1 MIEIQKTKQSPWAHE
16 IGLKLRKKEPKAIC
30 EITKFSDFIILS
42 LPICNSVLILIIYW
56 IDLAQPQLCLNAKS
70 MNWKWK
76 EKGRGLTQVSIEKGC
91 KFEQSYF
98 FVCNNFSPLSYI
110 TWDFSVKAENGIEWI
125 DCHEA
130 LIKENN
136 ASSTRSVKGCGC
148 AQIHGWAICFLVINY
163 RHGVWIF
170 QAVHQKQAISFL

>member
-1 MIEIQKTKQSPWAHE
+1 MPKAHK
-16 IGLKLRKKEPKAIC
+16 IRFKLSKKEPKAIC

-56 IDLAQPQLCLNAKS
+56 IDLAQPQLSLNAKS

-98 FVCNNFSPLSYI
+98 FVCNNFFPLSYI

-130 LIKENN
+130 LIKENK
-136 ASSTRSVKGCGC
+136 AS
-148 AQIHGWAICFLVINY
+148 QIHGWAICFLVINY
-163 RHGVWIF
+163 KHAVWIY